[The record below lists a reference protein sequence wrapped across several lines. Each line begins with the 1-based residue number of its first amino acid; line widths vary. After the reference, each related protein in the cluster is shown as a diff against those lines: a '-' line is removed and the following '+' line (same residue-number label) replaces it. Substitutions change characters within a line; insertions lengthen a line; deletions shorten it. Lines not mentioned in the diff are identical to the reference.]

1 MFEEKTYETIRDEIL
16 DSIDDSLD
24 KREGSVIYDATI
36 YVAPK
41 IAELYS
47 YLDVFLSL
55 AFADTSDGNYLTL
68 RAAEFGV
75 YRKLATQAVRK
86 GVFRDSTGAL
96 MDIPLNI
103 RFAYENATFFVL
115 ERISVGEYK
124 LISEQ
129 TGTDGNSVSGEIIP
143 LQPVTGLGS
152 AMLTDV
158 LISGIDEESDD
169 SLKNRL
175 RIRVQRQATSGNVYH
190 YEQWALSVPN
200 VGSVKVLPVW
210 NGPNTVKVILVS
222 NESTAVTQG
231 TIDEAIKLIEKERP
245 VGAIVTVVS
254 AEELSI
260 NVSATLTLAPGATV
274 EDVEVQFAEG
284 LKEYLQSV
292 AFVTNDVTGE
302 PELIRYTRIANILL
316 DLPPIIDYTN
326 LLVNGGMVNIQ
337 PTTEQVA
344 TIGMVEFT

>member
-1 MFEEKTYETIRDEIL
+1 MFEDKTYETIRDEIL

-47 YLDVFLSL
+47 YLDVFLNL
-55 AFADTSDGNYLTL
+55 AFADTSDGSYLTL

-75 YRKLATQAVRK
+75 KRKLATAAIRK
-86 GVFRDSTGAL
+86 GIFRDSDGVL
-96 MDIPLNI
+96 MDIPLNS
-103 RFAYENATFFVL
+103 RYSNGEMSFVAT
-115 ERISVGEYK
+115 ERIAAGEYK
-124 LISEQ
+124 LTAEQ
-129 TGTDGNSVSGEIIP
+129 AGLDGNGGSGELIP
-143 LQPVTGLGS
+143 IQPVNGLGS
-152 AMLTDV
+152 AELSEVILPGT
-158 LISGIDEESDD
+158 DEETDE

-175 RIRVQRQATSGNVYH
+175 SIRVQRQATSGNIYH
-190 YEQWALSVPN
+190 YEQWALSVPG
-200 VGSVKVLPVW
+200 VGGVKVIPVW
-210 NGPNTVKVILVS
+210 NGPNTVKVILLS
-222 NESTAVTQG
+222 NEKTSVTQG
-231 TIDEAIKLIEKERP
+231 TIDEAVELIEKERP
-245 VGAIVTVVS
+245 IGAIVTVAS

-260 NVSATLTLAPGATV
+260 NVSATLTLAPGATI

-292 AFVTNDVTGE
+292 AFVTNNVTGE

-326 LLVNGGMVNIQ
+326 LLVNGGAVNIQ

-344 TIGMVEFT
+344 TIGLVEFT